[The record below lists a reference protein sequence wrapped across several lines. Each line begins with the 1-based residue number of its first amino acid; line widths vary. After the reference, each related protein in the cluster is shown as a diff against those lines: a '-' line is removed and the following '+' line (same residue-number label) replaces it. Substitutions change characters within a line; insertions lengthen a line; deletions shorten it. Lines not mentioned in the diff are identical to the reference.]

1 MVSSLRRTISVASP
15 TATIAGTM
23 RVSVPVISA
32 TISMTASGAREMLPK
47 HDIIPTMTYGAG
59 SWPRLGTMGSNRR
72 QTAAPMN
79 APITMP
85 GPKMPPE
92 PPEPMESPVVTMR
105 ANGKRSTIQSGMCR
119 SWRPEALLYPS
130 VAGPEHLGDGQC
142 DAADDQA
149 PERRPD
155 PARDGKATEEV
166 CDAVETL
173 GVQQPDQTRRGC
185 R

>member
-1 MVSSLRRTISVASP
+1 
-15 TATIAGTM
+15 
-23 RVSVPVISA
+23 
-32 TISMTASGAREMLPK
+32 MLPK

-59 SWPRLGTMGSNRR
+59 SWPRLGTTGSNRR

-92 PPEPMESPVVTMR
+92 PPEPMESPVATMR
-105 ANGKRSTIQSGMCR
+105 AKGKRSTIQSGMCR
-119 SWRPEALLYPS
+119 SWVPKPCLYPS

-142 DAADDQA
+142 DAPDYRA
-149 PERRPD
+149 PERRPQE
-155 PARDGKATEEV
+155 AGNRELAEEIG
-166 CDAVETL
+166 DAVEAL
-173 GVQQPDQTRRGC
+173 GVQAGRSTRRGC